1 MERRF
6 GVSMNGSPIGQTD
19 APLILQ
25 RNLLIVFSITLVG
38 VMGTSSISPALPS
51 VVRAFGVTM
60 EQSGWLIAGFAMPGI
75 ILSPPVGMLAD
86 RYGRKKVLVPS
97 LLLFAAAGHACAYA
111 NGFETLLALRILQ
124 GVGAASL
131 GALNATLI
139 GDLYEGNE
147 RAAAMGYNGG
157 LISVAAAAYPLVG
170 GTLALA
176 GWRYPFILPL
186 LAVPSALAIAFW
198 LKNPE
203 PHNSG
208 GFVAY
213 LQNVT
218 SGVRQRQVAAVYFV
232 GFAGF
237 TMLYGAMLTF
247 LPFLLEQKFATSSA
261 VIGLVFGAS
270 AIASA
275 GGSMFLGRLARR
287 IRPKFILLVGV
298 TAMAA
303 GLATIPSGGAVWMI
317 TLSSALFGAGHGL
330 AISMSQVVLANATTA
345 ETRGAVMALNGMMF
359 RLAQTLGP
367 LGMAVV
373 LAAGGLNWVYWG
385 GATFGVIALA
395 ILATAMRR

>member
-1 MERRF
+1 
-6 GVSMNGSPIGQTD
+6 MNR
-19 APLILQ
+19 PLILQ

-38 VMGTSSISPALPS
+38 VMGTSSISPALPL

-60 EQSGWLIAGFAMPGI
+60 EQTGWLIAGFAMPGI
-75 ILSPPVGMLAD
+75 VLSPLAGMLAD
-86 RYGRKKVLVPS
+86 RFGRKRVLVPS

-139 GDLYEGNE
+139 GDLYDGHE

-170 GTLALA
+170 GALALA

-203 PHNSG
+203 PHHRG

-213 LQNVT
+213 LQNVA

-232 GFAGF
+232 GFTGF
-237 TMLYGAMLTF
+237 AMLYGAKLTF
-247 LPFLLEQKFATSSA
+247 LPFLLEHRFAASSA

-287 IRPKFILLVGV
+287 IRSKFILLAGV

-303 GLATIPSGGAVWMI
+303 GLATIPSGTAIWMVA
-317 TLSSALFGAGHGL
+317 LSAALFGAGHGL

-367 LGMAVV
+367 LAMAVV

-385 GATFGVIALA
+385 GAAFGLLALA
-395 ILATAMRR
+395 VLAAAMRR

>member
-1 MERRF
+1 
-6 GVSMNGSPIGQTD
+6 MNR
-19 APLILQ
+19 PLILQ

-38 VMGTSSISPALPS
+38 VMGTSSISPALPL

-60 EQSGWLIAGFAMPGI
+60 EQTGWLIAGFAMPGI
-75 ILSPPVGMLAD
+75 VLSPLAGMLAD
-86 RYGRKKVLVPS
+86 RFGRKRVLVPS

-111 NGFETLLALRILQ
+111 DGFETLLALRILQ

-139 GDLYEGNE
+139 GDLYDGHE

-170 GTLALA
+170 GALALA
-176 GWRYPFILPL
+176 GWRYPFVLPL

-198 LKNPE
+198 LRNPE
-203 PHNSG
+203 PHHRG

-213 LQNVT
+213 LQNVA

-232 GFAGF
+232 GFTGF
-237 TMLYGAMLTF
+237 AMLYGAKLTF
-247 LPFLLEQKFATSSA
+247 LPFLLEHRFAASSA
-261 VIGLVFGAS
+261 VLGLVFGAS

-287 IRPKFILLVGV
+287 IRSKYILLAGV
-298 TAMAA
+298 TAMTA
-303 GLATIPSGGAVWMI
+303 GLATIPSGSAIWMV
-317 TLSSALFGAGHGL
+317 TLSAALFGAGHGL

-367 LGMAVV
+367 LAMAVV
-373 LAAGGLNWVYWG
+373 LAAGGLDWVYWG
-385 GATFGVIALA
+385 GAAFGLLALA
-395 ILATAMRR
+395 VLAAAMRR

>member
-1 MERRF
+1 
-6 GVSMNGSPIGQTD
+6 MNDPPTRQTD
-19 APLILQ
+19 TPLILQ

-60 EQSGWLIAGFAMPGI
+60 EQSGWLIAGFAAPGI
-75 ILSPPVGMLAD
+75 ILSPLTGMLAD
-86 RYGRKKVLVPS
+86 RFGRKPVLVPS

-111 NGFETLLALRILQ
+111 DGFETLLALRILQ

-139 GDLYEGNE
+139 GDLYDGNE

-157 LISVAAAAYPLVG
+157 LISFAAAAYPLVG
-170 GTLALA
+170 GALALA
-176 GWRYPFILPL
+176 GWRYPFVLPL

-203 PHNSG
+203 PYRRG

-213 LQNVT
+213 LQNVA
-218 SGVRQRQVAAVYFV
+218 SGVRQRQVVAVYFV

-237 TMLYGAMLTF
+237 TMLYGAKLTF
-247 LPFLLEQKFATSSA
+247 LPFLLEQRFAASSA

-287 IRPKFILLVGV
+287 IRPKIILLVGV
-298 TAMAA
+298 AAMAA
-303 GLATIPSGGAVWMI
+303 GLASIPSGSAVWMV
-317 TLSSALFGAGHGL
+317 TLSAALFGAGHGL

-367 LGMAVV
+367 LAMAVV

-385 GATFGVIALA
+385 GATFGMIALA

>member
-1 MERRF
+1 
-6 GVSMNGSPIGQTD
+6 MNL
-19 APLILQ
+19 PLILQ

-38 VMGTSSISPALPS
+38 VMGTSSISPALPL

-60 EQSGWLIAGFAMPGI
+60 EQTGWLIAGFAMPGI
-75 ILSPPVGMLAD
+75 VLSPLAGMLAD
-86 RYGRKKVLVPS
+86 RFGRKRVLVPS

-139 GDLYEGNE
+139 GDLYDGHE

-170 GTLALA
+170 GALALA

-203 PHNSG
+203 PHHRG

-213 LQNVT
+213 LQNVA

-232 GFAGF
+232 GFTGF
-237 TMLYGAMLTF
+237 AMLYGAKLTF
-247 LPFLLEQKFATSSA
+247 LPFLLEHRFAASSA

-287 IRPKFILLVGV
+287 IRSKFILLAGV

-303 GLATIPSGGAVWMI
+303 GLATIPSGTAIWMVA
-317 TLSSALFGAGHGL
+317 LSAALFGAGHGL

-367 LGMAVV
+367 LAMAVV

-385 GATFGVIALA
+385 GAAFGLLALA
-395 ILATAMRR
+395 VLAAAMRR